1 MAREIMYRCT
11 RCGELLASDVR
22 LAGHPDVCPECG
34 AVNEVPGSDGGP
46 KKEPSPKDVAASP
59 QMNGTGRT
67 DRPLEET
74 GESSG
79 WFTDELQP
87 VSRSGPSG
95 RGDGSPEADVT
106 GRPRSNCEGTV
117 NRVPQQGV
125 SSGGP
130 LTEKA
135 FSEEPSDEQM
145 AEWLSIG
152 NDPVGNSASE
162 SVSPRQESSATGG
175 SPPEMSDA
183 RAGRQIKYQCSHC
196 HAILKSEP
204 ERAGRP
210 ARCPKCGQF
219 TIVPGER
226 VARSELTPSSESGGW
241 FADEFQPPAR
251 QGKAEHRDNQPPMP
265 TISPGPKGIGGWLIF
280 PAIGLVLSPI
290 RAVISWVQEMM
301 MISAFAPEM
310 KDDGR
315 LWTAMCL
322 DFLIAAGCVVVAI
335 MFFMK
340 LRVAVKAII
349 ALLAAGV
356 LSSLIQTMMV
366 ASMTDGAASAT
377 VLIGPVI
384 SAAIWIPYFLT
395 SKRVKN
401 TFVN

>member
-1 MAREIMYRCT
+1 M
-11 RCGELLASDVR
+11 
-22 LAGHPDVCPECG
+22 
-34 AVNEVPGSDGGP
+34 
-46 KKEPSPKDVAASP
+46 
-59 QMNGTGRT
+59 
-67 DRPLEET
+67 
-74 GESSG
+74 
-79 WFTDELQP
+79 
-87 VSRSGPSG
+87 
-95 RGDGSPEADVT
+95 
-106 GRPRSNCEGTV
+106 
-117 NRVPQQGV
+117 
-125 SSGGP
+125 
-130 LTEKA
+130 
-135 FSEEPSDEQM
+135 
-145 AEWLSIG
+145 
-152 NDPVGNSASE
+152 
-162 SVSPRQESSATGG
+162 
-175 SPPEMSDA
+175 
-183 RAGRQIKYQCSHC
+183 
-196 HAILKSEP
+196 
-204 ERAGRP
+204 
-210 ARCPKCGQF
+210 
-219 TIVPGER
+219 
-226 VARSELTPSSESGGW
+226 
-241 FADEFQPPAR
+241 
-251 QGKAEHRDNQPPMP
+251 
-265 TISPGPKGIGGWLIF
+265 IF